1 MGAKSGKIVRL
12 KPRTIEE
19 LRNHVGV
26 NFTADEIHEWYEDF
40 KSRLKPGQT
49 ELSKE
54 QFIQVYDRLFQGDA
68 SEFAE
73 HVFRTFDVNGNGMVD
88 FKEFILGLCISGS
101 TDFETK
107 LKWAFKMYDING
119 DGLITKDEMQQIIK
133 AIYKMTNCTT
143 SDRMAHP
150 EQLAGD
156 LFESIDTNH
165 DKSITWEEFIRGASE
180 QPIIVNLLECDPN
193 PDEI

>member
-26 NFTADEIHEWYEDF
+26 NFTTEEIHEWYEDF
-40 KSRLKPGQT
+40 KSRLKSGQT

-54 QFIQVYDRLFQGDA
+54 QFIQVYDSLFQGDA

-73 HVFRTFDVNGNGMVD
+73 HVFRTFDANGNGMVD

-119 DGLITKDEMQQIIK
+119 DGFITKDEMQQIIQ
-133 AIYKMTNCTT
+133 AIYKMTNCMI
-143 SDRMAHP
+143 SDKMDHP
-150 EQLAGD
+150 DQLTDD
-156 LFESIDTNH
+156 LFKSIDSNH
-165 DKSITWEEFIRGASE
+165 DEKITWEEFIRGASHL
-180 QPIIVNLLECDPN
+180 PIIVNLLECDPS
-193 PDEI
+193 PDEV